1 MPWLQ
6 PHSVPFTLIQIS
18 AHVPSEPGVY
28 GLLDGDS
35 CVYVG
40 ESWNLKA
47 RLLELATNVSTT
59 ATLTLVYETCTEADL
74 AARQKSLAEEL
85 VKADSAVAEHGRRGL
100 SFRLI

>member
-6 PHSVPFTLIQIS
+6 PQSVPFTLLQIS

-28 GLLDGDS
+28 GLLDGDA

-47 RLLELATNVSTT
+47 RLLELATTVSTH
-59 ATLTLVYETCTEADL
+59 ATLTLVYETCREADL
-74 AARQKSLAEEL
+74 PARQKSLSQEL
-85 VKADSAVAEHGRRGL
+85 VKEEVAGETGRYGL
-100 SFRLI
+100 SFRLM